1 MYFGSATVREN
12 VVMALDI
19 ARTAVRRETELAI
32 PADLE
37 GLLAFTKLES
47 LADSQSSVLSH
58 GSLRKLGIALAL
70 AVRPVLLLLDEP
82 AAGLNETESRELA
95 SLLQK
100 VREAGV
106 TLVVVDHDM
115 GFVMPLVDRLVV
127 LSAGRKL
134 AEGTPAEVRANPA
147 VIEAYLGSGFTKSAR
162 RGDAERSREEK
173 ARLAE
178 LVVKDL
184 KVVYGSVAAVQN
196 IDLTAGDGECVGVLG
211 PNGAGKTSLFR
222 AISRLVPFT
231 GAVTLDGRPVHGQP
245 EDVVRQG
252 VGHVL
257 EGRHIFSQLTIK
269 DNLLLAR
276 FGSSGGD
283 FNDRLA
289 AVLDYFPVL
298 KQNFTRY
305 GGQLSGGQQQ
315 ILAIGRG
322 LLTRPKVLM
331 LDEPSLGLAP
341 MIVEQLATTIPVIVK
356 DWHITVVLSE
366 QFVQLVLAVAS
377 RIYVMSHGRVI
388 KTGPANVLIHEED
401 ILSGYLGEGAPTGA

>member
-1 MYFGSATVREN
+1 
-12 VVMALDI
+12 
-19 ARTAVRRETELAI
+19 
-32 PADLE
+32 
-37 GLLAFTKLES
+37 
-47 LADSQSSVLSH
+47 
-58 GSLRKLGIALAL
+58 
-70 AVRPVLLLLDEP
+70 
-82 AAGLNETESRELA
+82 
-95 SLLQK
+95 
-100 VREAGV
+100 
-106 TLVVVDHDM
+106 
-115 GFVMPLVDRLVV
+115 
-127 LSAGRKL
+127 
-134 AEGTPAEVRANPA
+134 
-147 VIEAYLGSGFTKSAR
+147 
-162 RGDAERSREEK
+162 
-173 ARLAE
+173 LAE